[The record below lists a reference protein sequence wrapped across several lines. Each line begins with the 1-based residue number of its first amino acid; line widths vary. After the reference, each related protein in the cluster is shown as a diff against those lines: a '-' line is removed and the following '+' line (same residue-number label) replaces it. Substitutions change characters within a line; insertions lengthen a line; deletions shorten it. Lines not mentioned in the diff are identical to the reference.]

1 MTMALPKVKVWIVA
15 LALVV
20 TVVLTGALTW
30 TLAKSPSAELDATVL
45 FEQHRAKELSAR
57 IEALSADT
65 SAAVAAA
72 NAAQAQAK
80 PQPSGPEEPAAATSG
95 KDVKTYVHIRKMT
108 GPLAETFTVHVDPFL
123 VYTGAAAT
131 KYAKSHGKT
140 VPSNG
145 ILIVD
150 GTKTTTAYPLAD
162 TAEITAYTGGV
173 EEMTPKAIDGGLL
186 QQWVT
191 DPSVIPDA
199 SSDMWEITVKNGVIT
214 TIKMIAIAG

>member
-1 MTMALPKVKVWIVA
+1 MALPKVKVWIVA
-15 LALVV
+15 LAVIAAV
-20 TVVLTGALTW
+20 AMTGALAW
-30 TLAKSPSAELDATVL
+30 TLASSPSTEFAATVL
-45 FEQHRAKELSAR
+45 FEQHRSKELSAR
-57 IEALSADT
+57 IEALSAET

-72 NAAQAQAK
+72 NAAWAKAAPQA
-80 PQPSGPEEPAAATSG
+80 SGPEEPAVTTTSG
-95 KDVKTYVHIRKMT
+95 KGVTSYVHIRKMT

-173 EEMTPKAIDGGLL
+173 EEMAPKTIDGGLL

-191 DPSVIPDA
+191 DPSIIPDA
-199 SSDMWEITVKNGVIT
+199 SSDMWEITVKNGAIT